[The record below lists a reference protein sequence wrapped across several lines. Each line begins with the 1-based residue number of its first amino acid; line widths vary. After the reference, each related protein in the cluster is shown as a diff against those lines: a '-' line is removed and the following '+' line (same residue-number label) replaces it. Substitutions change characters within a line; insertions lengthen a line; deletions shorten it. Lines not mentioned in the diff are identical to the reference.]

1 MADVPR
7 RNPPDDAASTPAHRT
22 AATAPAATVPVTHH
36 ASQAAGTSRAS
47 TTPDA
52 DQPPWTT
59 ARATTGPMI
68 VHTRPFRVCFS
79 YTPWSLLEARESR
92 TRDAARTS
100 TSTAAPTPA
109 ATTPKHVTVSL
120 RRDPCYVQ
128 RHWWNF
134 GEGLYFERTTN
145 PDRWSKWW
153 STVPDPTVPSKPRSV
168 WHNRPDDYEVH
179 LGDVV
184 LQAQQRAAT
193 HLTHT
198 FGPPIDFC
206 VRYARGFVDGTH
218 LSVLAFTAAMV
229 ANGAPWR
236 TGKRMLEMWARPEST
251 PPPGSNSSS
260 SSSGSGPSSSRDN
273 RPSGSL

>member
-1 MADVPR
+1 MADAPSR
-7 RNPPDDAASTPAHRT
+7 REPPDDTASTSLRT
-22 AATAPAATVPVTHH
+22 TATAPAPAASVPVTHH
-36 ASQAAGTSRAS
+36 ASQATGASRTS
-47 TTPDA
+47 TTPAPDA

-79 YTPWSLLEARESR
+79 YTPWRARESR
-92 TRDAARTS
+92 TRD
-100 TSTAAPTPA
+100 STATATATAPA
-109 ATTPKHVTVSL
+109 TPKHVTVSL

-168 WHNRPDDYEVH
+168 WHNRPDDFEVH
-179 LGDVV
+179 LGDVM

-193 HLTHT
+193 HLSHT
-198 FGPPIDFC
+198 FGPPLDLC
-206 VRYARGFVDGTH
+206 MRYARGFVDGTH

-236 TGKRMLEMWARPEST
+236 TGKRMIEMWARPEST
-251 PPPGSNSSS
+251 PPPSGSSSSSS

-273 RPSGSL
+273 RPNGSL

>member
-7 RNPPDDAASTPAHRT
+7 RNPPDEATTTSHRT
-22 AATAPAATVPVTHH
+22 TTTAPATAVPVTHH
-36 ASQAAGTSRAS
+36 ASQATGTSRAS
-47 TTPDA
+47 TTPTPDA
-52 DQPPWTT
+52 EQPPWTT

-92 TRDAARTS
+92 TNTS
-100 TSTAAPTPA
+100 PA
-109 ATTPKHVTVSL
+109 AAAAAAPKHVTVSL

-193 HLTHT
+193 HLSHT

-236 TGKRMLEMWARPEST
+236 TGKRMIEMWARPEST
-251 PPPGSNSSS
+251 SPPGSNSSS
-260 SSSGSGPSSSRDN
+260 SSSSGSDPSSSRDN
-273 RPSGSL
+273 RPNGSL

>member
-1 MADVPR
+1 MADAPSR
-7 RNPPDDAASTPAHRT
+7 REPPDDAASTSLRT
-22 AATAPAATVPVTHH
+22 TATAPAATVPVTHH
-36 ASQAAGTSRAS
+36 ASQATGASRAS
-47 TTPDA
+47 AAPTPDT

-79 YTPWSLLEARESR
+79 YTPWRAVESR
-92 TRDAARTS
+92 TRDAAS
-100 TSTAAPTPA
+100 TGAASAAPA
-109 ATTPKHVTVSL
+109 ATAPKHVTVSL

-145 PDRWSKWW
+145 PERWSKWW
-153 STVPDPTVPSKPRSV
+153 STEPDPTVPSKPRSV

-236 TGKRMLEMWARPEST
+236 TGKRMIEMWARPEST

-260 SSSGSGPSSSRDN
+260 SSSSSGSGPSSSRDN
-273 RPSGSL
+273 RPNGSL